1 MQSLKVISS
10 LSFVLLLYGLY
21 EFYSHQ
27 NKVQRIPFRI
37 HVNGT
42 RGKSSVTRCSIG
54 AGLRAAG
61 YETITK
67 VRGTFPRL
75 ILNDGMEVFIHR
87 KIGAN
92 ILEQIDIVDFA
103 VRHKAQVLLIE
114 FMALNPINQWI
125 TEHRMIRCKAWCNYH
140 CAIGS
145 FGHVFIRFRQQG
157 SYGY

>member
-75 ILNDGMEVFIHR
+75 ILNDGTEVFIHR
-87 KIGAN
+87 KNGAN

-114 FMALNPINQWI
+114 CMALNPINQWI
-125 TEHRMIRCKAWCNYH
+125 TEH
-140 CAIGS
+140 
-145 FGHVFIRFRQQG
+145 
-157 SYGY
+157 